1 MCGRYGL
8 AISNPADL
16 QPRFQVE
23 GLPEAVEPRYNAAPG
38 QVLPVVTRNSPNQL
52 RRMVWGLI
60 PFWAKDDP
68 NKYKMINAR
77 AEGIETKASFKRP
90 LRSQRCLVP
99 ATGFYEWDKSVKPS
113 VPYYFTVPDSPIFA
127 FAGLYDRWKDP
138 ASGEDVYTYTIITT
152 EANGVVAP
160 VHNRMPVILRPEDE
174 DRWLDPDET
183 EPLHLLP
190 LLKPFPAERMRAHSV
205 GRGVNNVKLDEPSL
219 IEPVKM
225 NSA

>member
-8 AISNPADL
+8 AIANPADL

-23 GLPEAVEPRYNAAPG
+23 GLPEPVEPRFNAAPG
-38 QVLPVVTRNSPNQL
+38 QALPVVTRNSPNQL
-52 RRMVWGLI
+52 RRMLWGLI

-113 VPYYFTVPDSPIFA
+113 VPYYFTVPDTPIFA
-127 FAGLYDRWKDP
+127 FAGLYDRWHDP
-138 ASGEDVYTYTIITT
+138 ASGEDIYTYTIITT
-152 EANGVVAP
+152 QANAVVAP

-174 DRWLDPDET
+174 DLWLDPDET

-190 LLKPFPAERMRAHSV
+190 LLRPFAAERMRAHVV

-219 IEPVKM
+219 IEPLKL